1 MPRYLGLDWGE
12 KRTGVAISDDRGVL
26 AVGYEIW
33 PTSGLLTCLARVV
46 RDEAIEHI
54 VVGYPLTLRGETGP
68 KAKQV
73 DRFIRDLQREGY
85 LVTRWDERY
94 STQDASRALSDLGI
108 SQRRQRGRVDMSAAV
123 LILQSYLDSIRES
136 GEKPRGG

>member
-26 AVGYEIW
+26 AVGYDVW
-33 PTSGLLTCLARVV
+33 PTPEVLTRLARVV
-46 RDEAIEHI
+46 RDEAVEQII
-54 VVGYPLTLRGETGP
+54 VGYPLTLRGETGP

-73 DRFIRDLQREGY
+73 DRFIRELEQAGY
-85 LVTRWDERY
+85 GVRRWDERY
-94 STQDASRALSDLGI
+94 STQDASRALSKLGV

-123 LILQSYLDSIRES
+123 LILQSYLDSIRNN
-136 GEKPRGG
+136 GENNLGG